1 MITVSGAFTRYVKP
15 GLLPWLAASA
25 VLLIALAL
33 VAIVGDIRR
42 GGPRTSDQPS
52 DHSEAHSHRTGIVWL
67 LVVPILVLIV
77 VAPPALRPSAAA
89 PSVTAVSNVVLN
101 RFPFPPLP
109 PGNAPEVS
117 LPEVLKREA
126 QDSTGSLTNRSIT
139 VTGFVL
145 NEAQGVDLGRIVI
158 ICCAADAQLARVH
171 LRGPAAARAAGLGQ
185 HLASGRGPGHTRA
198 LATWARWRSRRC
210 RPPRSLASMPR
221 PTPTPSPIELGCVTA
236 AALSVVV
243 LSSIAENGAASPR

>member
-1 MITVSGAFTRYVKP
+1 MSRETENIVLLLVAISIAVITVSGAFTRYVKP

-25 VLLIALAL
+25 VLLVALAL
-33 VAIVGDIRR
+33 VAVVGDIRR
-42 GGPRTSDQPS
+42 GGPRTSDQPG
-52 DHSEAHSHRTGIVWL
+52 DHCEAHSHRTGIVWL

-117 LPEVLKREA
+117 LPEVLNRAA

-158 ICCAADAQLARVH
+158 TCCAADAQLARVH
-171 LRGPAAARAAGLGQ
+171 LRGPAAARAAGLTDNTWLRVEGQ
-185 HLASGRGPGHTRA
+185 VTPAPWHLGSMAIPT
-198 LATWARWRSRRC
+198 LQATAVARVDA
-210 RPPRSLASMPR
+210 PANPYA
-221 PTPTPSPIELGCVTA
+221 
-236 AALSVVV
+236 
-243 LSSIAENGAASPR
+243 